1 MVESPLFHIF
11 KDNGYEITTFY
22 DNFWFGRNKGKYI
35 DNYFTNEAG
44 GKFNTCSFDP
54 GYGLHYKVS
63 FLGYCLLPEPLK
75 FKIVSFLT
83 QKKLFKT
90 TASEKIL
97 EIMNINIKK
106 SKPQLLMAHNI
117 NPGHVG
123 NYTYDDEKSFKEF
136 LKVYQKKSV
145 TTKHEI
151 KNILDFIRNKDP
163 NSILLLYSDHG
174 QNSLRVWI

>member
-1 MVESPLFHIF
+1 MIIFGLAEIKVNILIIILLMRQVENLIPAH
-11 KDNGYEITTFY
+11 
-22 DNFWFGRNKGKYI
+22 
-35 DNYFTNEAG
+35 
-44 GKFNTCSFDP
+44 FDP

-117 NPGHVG
+117 NPGHV
-123 NYTYDDEKSFKEF
+123 NCTYDDEKSFKEF
-136 LKVYQKKSV
+136 LKVYQKKRCY
-145 TTKHEI
+145 HETR
-151 KNILDFIRNKDP
+151 D
-163 NSILLLYSDHG
+163 
-174 QNSLRVWI
+174 